1 MECNANNATS
11 FLSTTT
17 ELMGVNC
24 TGWVPYVIMLTVM
37 FLIRIAVHFIN
48 VNHWQKSREILQ
60 VEVKNRR
67 TFNLLGVFLLW
78 ASLGT
83 FVYLVTIT
91 LILSNNLGILIVYF
105 IGDTV
110 GRIWSYSYQRPD
122 NHHMLQ
128 DVVDALEKA
137 KKDTA
142 NKDKQDLV
150 RQLIN
155 LIQAM
160 PIDIP
165 ESNTNETS
173 KLLKKSLRWEL

>member
-1 MECNANNATS
+1 MECIENNATS

-24 TGWVPYVIMLTVM
+24 TGWVPYIIMLAVM
-37 FLIRIAVHFIN
+37 FLIRIAVHFIT
-48 VNHWQKSREILQ
+48 VNQYQKSREILQ
-60 VEVKNRR
+60 KEVKDRR
-67 TFNLLGVFLLW
+67 NCKSLGIFVMW
-78 ASLGT
+78 GALGT
-83 FVYLVTIT
+83 FTYLVTIT
-91 LILSNNLGILIVYF
+91 LILSNNLGILIIYL

-110 GRIWSYSYQRPD
+110 GRIWSYSRQRPD

-128 DVVDALEKA
+128 DVVDALDKA

-142 NKDKQDLV
+142 NKNKQDLV

-160 PIDIP
+160 PIEIP

>member
-1 MECNANNATS
+1 M
-11 FLSTTT
+11 
-17 ELMGVNC
+17 
-24 TGWVPYVIMLTVM
+24 ITVM

-48 VNHWQKSREILQ
+48 VNQWQKSREILQ
-60 VEVKNRR
+60 EEVKDRR
-67 TFNLLGVFLLW
+67 TCKSLGVFVLW
-78 ASLGT
+78 GALGT

-91 LILSNNLGILIVYF
+91 LILSNNFGILFIYF

-110 GRIWSYSYQRPD
+110 GRIWSYSWQRPD

-128 DVVDALEKA
+128 DVVDALQQA
-137 KKDTA
+137 KKDTT

-160 PIDIP
+160 PIDAP

-173 KLLKKSLRWEL
+173 NLLKKSLRWEL